1 MRTRGPGGL
10 PRVPGRPALLVRTLR
25 EPATAGAVRP
35 RLGHLADRG
44 AGRHPAWTSIAGK
57 ATRPISLATVT
68 PQPVFM
74 CATLVL
80 RIQNDQLSAAFLT
93 MQDNQTAVQNGGY
106 RGGRQSRIVAGW
118 WAGRR

>member
-10 PRVPGRPALLVRTLR
+10 PRVPGRPALPVRTLR
-25 EPATAGAVRP
+25 EPATPGAVRP
-35 RLGHLADRG
+35 RLGHLADG
-44 AGRHPAWTSIAGK
+44 DAGRHPAWASIAGK
-57 ATRPISLATVT
+57 ATRPISPATVT

-93 MQDNQTAVQNGGY
+93 MQDNQTAVQNGGSASVLPSLPY
-106 RGGRQSRIVAGW
+106 HSA
-118 WAGRR
+118 

>member
-10 PRVPGRPALLVRTLR
+10 PRVPGRPALPVRTLR

-44 AGRHPAWTSIAGK
+44 AGRHPTWTSIAGK
-57 ATRPISLATVT
+57 ATRPISLATLT
-68 PQPVFM
+68 PQPIFM

-93 MQDNQTAVQNGGY
+93 MQDNQTAVQNGGSA
-106 RGGRQSRIVAGW
+106 RTVVSGAGYETSSPT
-118 WAGRR
+118 